1 MRNFIFCTN
10 PHVFRMIKSR
20 GFRWASHIVRM
31 EEGRNAFEILT
42 RKLAGKRPIG
52 MLRHRWEDNI

>member
-1 MRNFIFCTN
+1 MNFIVCI
-10 PHVFRMIKSR
+10 VRVIKMGR
-20 GFRWASHIVRM
+20 AKVRM